1 MQPPAESVQDS
12 GQRVDTPCDDA
23 PPPVAALTPPRAA
36 SEPSPPSAAEPPPAA
51 DTPLTVPVPALVLS
65 ASPDPPQTD
74 GPSVLLVFGDGGAEG
89 GASQG
94 MATSA
99 PGQAEA
105 PVAAVKLK
113 SVLDPTELS
122 TVSAERWRS
131 RGAGEVGV
139 AGESRDPH
147 GLSTA

>member
-23 PPPVAALTPPRAA
+23 PPHIATLTPSQAA
-36 SEPSPPSAAEPPPAA
+36 PEPTPPSATDPPPA
-51 DTPLTVPVPALVLS
+51 DTPLSVPVPALVLS
-65 ASPDPPQTD
+65 ASPDLPQTD
-74 GPSVLLVFGDGGAEG
+74 GPGVLLVFGDSGAEG

-99 PGQAEA
+99 PRQAET
-105 PVAAVKLK
+105 PMAAVKLE

-131 RGAGEVGV
+131 RGEGRVGLGGEG
-139 AGESRDPH
+139 SRDPH